1 MIMDHTQTVFSG
13 ATDRAQGL
21 RRLRNL
27 PYAAHGYPF
36 KNKTLRDYFATLWYP
51 MHDPSFKESD
61 FSKMSRKL
69 IADAKREEAE
79 MKR

>member
-1 MIMDHTQTVFSG
+1 
-13 ATDRAQGL
+13 
-21 RRLRNL
+21 
-27 PYAAHGYPF
+27 
-36 KNKTLRDYFATLWYP
+36 